1 MDFAHE
7 GTGFPTWHRLFLLWL
22 EREIQ
27 IAIDDHLF
35 RLPYWD
41 WRDPSQQEILFERD
55 RLGANVNGSVE
66 GDLFGESDP
75 SQREILFERDE
86 LGANINVSVEGDL
99 FGENWKTVCW
109 VDTSS
114 EVKAP
119 IPICNPTIPDGQN
132 LRCCPSDDHCDKNH
146 PNWPSYEDVN
156 KAVSI
161 NSYDTSPYNRF
172 VTDTDESFRNYMEGF
187 ITALGSECDKDD
199 TLCSVHLY
207 QGQNHTVT
215 RKLHNTVSRPKY
227 LL

>member
-1 MDFAHE
+1 MKDEIFTPLHLITFYSSRWICGLKSDFAHE

-66 GDLFGESDP
+66 GDLFGE
-75 SQREILFERDE
+75 
-86 LGANINVSVEGDL
+86 
-99 FGENWKTVCW
+99 NWKTVCW
-109 VDTSS
+109 VETSS

-132 LRCCPSDDHCDKNH
+132 LRRCPSDDHCDKNH

-215 RKLHNTVSRPKY
+215 RKLHNTVSRPKF
-227 LL
+227 LP

>member
-7 GTGFPTWHRLFLLWL
+7 GTGFPTWHRLFLLWI

-41 WRDPSQQEILFERD
+41 WRDPSQREILFERD

-66 GDLFGESDP
+66 GDLFGE
-75 SQREILFERDE
+75 
-86 LGANINVSVEGDL
+86 
-99 FGENWKTVCW
+99 NWKTVCW

-114 EVKAP
+114 EVNAP

-132 LRCCPSDDHCDKNH
+132 LRRCPSDDHCDKDH
-146 PNWPSYEDVN
+146 PNWPSYEDVD

-161 NSYDTSPYNRF
+161 DSYDTSPYNRF

-207 QGQNHTVT
+207 QGQNYTVT
-215 RKLHNTVSRPKY
+215 RKLHNTVS
-227 LL
+227 